1 MLINITNGEEF
12 NDYIQ
17 NKIEGLFIP
26 FNEALIDG
34 QPIFPLFDE
43 SFIKERCFTHHVD
56 KNLYMEKMG
65 PFLNAILSLT
75 KEDELVLWFGKDMF
89 CQINLLGLLS
99 YLESLKIKNKIYVNI
114 IDDYSKE
121 LIKKEIPIL
130 LEGFIDSYVAL
141 FEKRIFIQTNF
152 EQINNGIKS
161 YLHLF
166 FEDNEIIDFIRE
178 NKLVLDRKKLISEVF
193 KRTREYG
200 LGNVQVINL
209 VNKIIGESS
218 EKGS

>member
-1 MLINITNGEEF
+1 M
-12 NDYIQ
+12 
-17 NKIEGLFIP
+17 
-26 FNEALIDG
+26 
-34 QPIFPLFDE
+34 
-43 SFIKERCFTHHVD
+43 
-56 KNLYMEKMG
+56 
-65 PFLNAILSLT
+65 
-75 KEDELVLWFGKDMF
+75 
-89 CQINLLGLLS
+89 
-99 YLESLKIKNKIYVNI
+99 
-114 IDDYSKE
+114 
-121 LIKKEIPIL
+121 
-130 LEGFIDSYVAL
+130 AL